1 VIPSAFPAS
10 EHTAP
15 LSPEGAPP
23 PAGVAE
29 EDRLRIKVLFFIA
42 ASCAALM
49 LPLAAFRWSDGAH
62 TRALFN
68 LFVAAVCFAL
78 AVGLRRAKRLG
89 MLGWGVAVVPFM
101 GSVVTQL
108 LERDTV
114 AAWVFPCLV
123 TYFVI
128 FGRRTATLMAAVNLA
143 VLGILTVVV
152 LRAPAVQLVVL
163 LVAASW
169 TVGLMI
175 ALVTEVEQKQREIER
190 LATSDPLT
198 GTGNRR
204 ALAEALSHARRQLAR
219 RREQASL
226 VLLDVDHFKVVNDRH
241 GHEAGDQLLVELTRL
256 VRSRIR
262 DEDQLFR
269 YGGEEFVLLLRHTP
283 LEGAARMAEELRA
296 LLASQLTSGGWT
308 VTASFGCAE
317 LLPGEEPSEWLT
329 RADAAMYVAKAEG
342 RNRVVRA
349 RPGVA
354 TGGAPSAGVPA
365 LEPAMQPL
373 AAL

>member
-1 VIPSAFPAS
+1 MPLPDSLVPAS
-10 EHTAP
+10 VAP
-15 LSPEGAPP
+15 LPEGRAPLR
-23 PAGVAE
+23 AAVGDQ
-29 EDRLRIKVLFFIA
+29 DRLRIRVLFFIA
-42 ASCAALM
+42 AGCGALM
-49 LPLAAFRWSDGAH
+49 LPLAAFRWSAGAH
-62 TRALFN
+62 SRALFN
-68 LFVAAVCFAL
+68 LFLAVVCFAL
-78 AVGLRRAKRLG
+78 AAGLHRAKRLG
-89 MLGWGVAVVPFM
+89 VLGWVMAAVPFL

-108 LERDTV
+108 MERDTV

-128 FGRRTATLMAAVNLA
+128 FGRRTATVVAGVNLA
-143 VLGILTVVV
+143 VLGGLTAVV

-163 LVAASW
+163 LVSASW

-204 ALAEALSHARRQLAR
+204 ALTEALWHARRQLAR
-219 RREQASL
+219 QREEASL
-226 VLLDVDHFKVVNDRH
+226 VLLDLDHFKTVNDRH

-262 DEDQLFR
+262 DADQLFR

-283 LEGAARMAEELRA
+283 LDGAERMAEELRA
-296 LLASQLTSGGWT
+296 LLASQLASPGGR

-317 LLPGEEPSEWLT
+317 LAPGEEPSEWLT
-329 RADAAMYVAKAEG
+329 RADAALYAAKGAG
-342 RNRVVRA
+342 RNRVV
-349 RPGVA
+349 
-354 TGGAPSAGVPA
+354 SAGPRAPGGDGRAAGHPSLVAVP
-365 LEPAMQPL
+365 
-373 AAL
+373 